1 MERCSKQPVKYEE
14 FERGQVYESFGFFDE
29 AGQFMKTFELFLA
42 HVSTVVLEAELLK
55 SSLTRQQ
62 QKMPMLEYVSK
73 YDNRKFK
80 TDKWHVNAFPIE
92 QAGLWLNVSHL
103 FEDEREPS
111 VSRLQQ
117 SLDSSSFSWCTV
129 VPYTARKFFHC
140 STSLEKV
147 KVKVKDELTF
157 DIKREMRQMYDERL
171 VEDSMKY
178 PIRRLED
185 EDFYSAKFFSQP
197 SSLINMTLYG
207 LTLDIDRLYEPWNDK
222 ILVRPSPILFTS
234 IGTPVTDATSTHKR
248 KKPRK
253 AD

>member
-14 FERGQVYESFGFFDE
+14 FQRGQVYESFGFFDE
-29 AGQFMKTFELFLA
+29 SGQTMKTHELFLA
-42 HVSTVVLEAELLK
+42 HVSTVMLEAELPK

-62 QKMPMLEYVSK
+62 QKILVPEYVSR
-73 YDNRKFK
+73 YDNRTFK

-117 SLDSSSFSWCTV
+117 SLDSTSFSWCTV
-129 VPYTARKFFHC
+129 VPYVAREFFHC
-140 STSLEKV
+140 STLE

-171 VEDSMKY
+171 MKDSMKY
-178 PIRRLED
+178 PIRRIED

-207 LTLDIDRLYEPWNDK
+207 LALDIDRLYEPWNDK

-234 IGTPVTDATSTHKR
+234 IGTPVTDATSTPKR